1 MKKCILTIL
10 ASLICLFLFADIS
23 STATGGDRCWNTP
36 ATWIGGIIPGANDN
50 VIINSSVRACNNY
63 CNNLSITASGI
74 LENYNTSMWL
84 QVNGDLENHGT
95 IRNSNASYTFTV
107 KLAGDLSNYGTINN
121 YYFYLNN
128 VGLANI
134 WMDPEAPAISCPNFT
149 SQSSTGSYRAD
160 RKSVV

>member
-95 IRNSNASYTFTV
+95 IRNSNASTMLPLGYTHSWEEAYS
-107 KLAGDLSNYGTINN
+107 LGSCSWEESLSLLPGAT
-121 YYFYLNN
+121 
-128 VGLANI
+128 A
-134 WMDPEAPAISCPNFT
+134 T
-149 SQSSTGSYRAD
+149 
-160 RKSVV
+160 